1 MKTYLSGAA
10 MLLALALPLAAQD
23 AEKAPALAVG
33 IDVYEVITLIDEEGN
48 ETKERTAPNN
58 LVPQDTVIISATLKN
73 TTEEQ
78 LDDISFKLDVDP
90 SLSLVAESLPD
101 HEEIDFSFAT
111 RQKPAVFAQLE
122 ALTVTETDGVERAA
136 TADDIGAIQ
145 VNLAEIDA
153 AKIAVFEYSA
163 TIR

>member
-1 MKTYLSGAA
+1 MKTYLTGAA
-10 MLLALALPLAAQD
+10 MMFALALPLAAQE

-33 IDVYEVITLIDEEGN
+33 IDVFEVVTVIDEEGN
-48 ETKERTAPNN
+48 ETTERKAPDN

-78 LDDISFKLDVDP
+78 LDDVLFKLDVDP
-90 SLSLVAESLPD
+90 SLSLMAESLTD
-101 HEEIDFSFAT
+101 HEEINFSFAT
-111 RQKPAVFAQLE
+111 RQTPAVFADLK
-122 ALTVTETDGVERAA
+122 ALTVTDTDGVERAA

-145 VNLAEIDA
+145 VNLAEIGA
-153 AKIAVFEYSA
+153 AKNAVFEYSA